1 MKRFVL
7 SMMFLHTLTFY
18 GVAAAGS
25 GREFREYEAP
35 AKSVDIDED
44 RIIFVARKEP
54 LYIEEPLPLESG
66 VFADEAAAP
75 PQEPLAEAGSLAAAP
90 VENGA
95 GDNTRNSGGG
105 LYEYRL
111 VPSEERPPKPRTG
124 GAPPDGDASLAAI
137 PEAAPE
143 ADALFSVPVI
153 SGLEKGK
160 YYVQL
165 GSYNSAGAVEAEIN
179 RIEGS
184 YPLAV
189 QPVKGN
195 AAPLYRVLLGP
206 VSRGESGALLQRFK
220 GSGYRDAFI
229 RHEGL

>member
-7 SMMFLHTLTFY
+7 SMMFLHTLVFC
-18 GVAAAGS
+18 GAAAGP

-35 AKSVDIDED
+35 AKSVDIDQD
-44 RIIFVARKEP
+44 RMIFVARKEP
-54 LYIEEPLPLESG
+54 IYIEEPLPFESG
-66 VFADEAAAP
+66 VLGGEAAAAP
-75 PQEPLAEAGSLAAAP
+75 PPQGTTAG
-90 VENGA
+90 
-95 GDNTRNSGGG
+95 TG

-111 VPSEERPPKPRTG
+111 VPSEERPPKPHTG
-124 GAPPDGDASLAAI
+124 GARPGENASPAAV
-137 PEAAPE
+137 PEPAPE
-143 ADALFSVPVI
+143 PDARFSVPVI

-165 GSYNSAGAVEAEIN
+165 GSYNSAGAAEAEIN
-179 RIEGS
+179 RIQGN

-189 QPVKGN
+189 QPVTGS
-195 AAPLYRVLLGP
+195 AAPLYRILLGP
-206 VSRGESGALLQRFK
+206 VSSGESGALLQRFK